1 MENQMMHPRFQRLL
15 SRSLARRRARGVT
28 LVEVLIV
35 LAIMALIAGGAAF
48 ALFPMLN
55 KSRIES
61 AVLGAQTIQKAA
73 KLYLEVDNPGGNCP
87 TIETLVTS
95 KKMEAGKTDD
105 PWGTPYKVLCTE
117 DGDIRVISFGKDKKE
132 NSADDVKDNFKK
144 SDIEKVAAL

>member
-1 MENQMMHPRFQRLL
+1 MKL
-15 SRSLARRRARGVT
+15 SAMRKAVQRRRSRGVT

-55 KSRIES
+55 KSRVES
-61 AVLGAQTIQKAA
+61 AVLGGQTIQKAA
-73 KLYLEVDNPGGNCP
+73 KIYLEIDNPGGACP
-87 TIETLVTS
+87 TIEVLVTS

-105 PWGTPYKVLCTE
+105 PWGTPYKVMCTE

-132 NSADDVKDNFKK
+132 NTADDVKDNFKK
-144 SDIEKVAAL
+144 SDIEKVANL